1 MDSTEKIILS
11 KSLNKSSSN
20 ENMSLNA
27 ILSGNKKLLPEDGI
41 DDLINLY
48 DEYVKERTNSNKFRL
63 IIDISPFCSNVLFNP
78 FTEIVKYDEDKI
90 TLLNYFL
97 RLEGL
102 KIENTIGKGT
112 DFKWTAY
119 DAIRDTQLSN
129 VKQGFEYYCGIDIFN
144 NHILRNKTFKS
155 LNYSE
160 ISESGICS
168 YEEVYGEI
176 GYKDRYIQ
184 ETTTNSHP
192 YLIDKDFNTIDDYMR
207 DKNGIIVSDYKLITN
222 NSISKQSHETRMPLH
237 LYQAWDVY
245 SFEDCI
251 KRKLF
256 EKNGWFGFSNPSIL
270 NTLSYEETD
279 EETVSSTLFSVSPP
293 NIILDCDQGDVEKQ
307 LDIEL
312 KEVTSKNQ
320 RGKFQNINKTINN
333 RKYCDFIDMY
343 PTRDLFTFSP
353 LYNKFQKRYEKNW
366 NYCLTYPSKSITED
380 FAGKKFSFFGYHD
393 DGSISLNAV
402 TFDEYTVDDD
412 GRNLV
417 TIYSICQHGLKEGD
431 KVNVYVNNGEIKT
444 EDIVYNNGT
453 VAKVIDKYI
462 FQIIKDSSN
471 ISEKWINV
479 DEIEWDSDGKATIDG
494 VVYKYEKS
502 TNTVSDD
509 AAHHFFKI
517 TESNR
522 CNIDPNA
529 QKISFKRVL
538 NNVECDY
545 YVRVFSRLPN
555 FKFTDAEIND
565 YNLYQSDLNLIN
577 RFSDPSDTKCDF
589 ENHTSDLSFAQT
601 SYGDND
607 TEIVYTDDIDVS
619 FLRDNLGRPLSEIY
633 FTIVKNNKGYK
644 EWYTAVNGVIEEPE
658 KIEFS
663 HCFGY
668 ISSSFLFNTYYMYDD
683 VNEMGIEEVK
693 DVREI
698 CANDRNGLLYKHIEK
713 NSDEDDKTVYND
725 EIIFNETRDFYGDI
739 CCYCPVECDEHS
751 LGGSMARFN
760 TVQREFSYYDFDPYF
775 KSCFNSLLEDANK
788 KEEGVMFHDE
798 IIDDESELLET
809 GRIINDLWESF
820 NSNDKK
826 LYHSSFSLKNTD
838 ATKEGYKYKNMLKF
852 SEGYYYKM
860 HYKIPLKTVSM
871 SISKDNGIT
880 YDIFSI
886 DTGETETLKIKTIY
900 ENSLSIND
908 KLTLY
913 NRVNNKFYYLT
924 VSKIFTKFYFECTV
938 KNEDLSTGFKD
949 DIGSFEDV
957 FLIKRKPGTPEYA
970 KLIKDGSCT
979 YYWRNVIANGIEQ
992 NDSEAYPFTN
1002 GAFYI
1007 NKQINFF
1014 LRRQD
1019 PDKYNIGT
1027 PLSDQV
1033 NYVPDGEFLPD
1044 DFYDNE
1050 YYDSEEIET
1059 C

>member
-1 MDSTEKIILS
+1 MNSTEKVILIE
-11 KSLNKSSSN
+11 SLNKSSKN
-20 ENMSLNA
+20 ENMSLNTA
-27 ILSGNKKLLPEDGI
+27 LSGNKKLLPEDGI
-41 DDLINLY
+41 DSIINIY

-78 FTEIVKYDEDKI
+78 FTEIVKYDKDKI

-97 RLEGL
+97 GQGL
-102 KIENTIGKGT
+102 NVENTIGKGD

-129 VKQGFEYYCGIDIFN
+129 SNQGFEYYCGIDIFN

-155 LNYSE
+155 LNYSK

-184 ETTTNSHP
+184 ETTTNSYS
-192 YLIDKDFNTIDDYMR
+192 YLINKDFNTIDDYMR

-222 NSISKQSHETRMPLH
+222 NSINEPSHETRIPLH

-251 KRKLF
+251 KRKLI

-279 EETVSSTLFSVSPP
+279 EETVSSTLFSVSPSD
-293 NIILDCDQGDVEKQ
+293 IILDCDQGDIEKQ
-307 LDIEL
+307 LNIEL
-312 KEVTSKNQ
+312 KKVSSKNQ
-320 RGKFQNINKTINN
+320 RGKLQNINKTINN

-343 PTRDLFTFSP
+343 PTRDLFSFSP
-353 LYNKFQKRYEKNW
+353 LYNNLQKRYEKNW

-380 FAGKKFSFFGYHD
+380 FAGKKFSFFAYHD

-402 TFDEYTVDDD
+402 AFDEYTVDDD
-412 GRNLV
+412 GRRLV

-431 KVNVYVNNGEIKT
+431 KVNVYINNGEIKT
-444 EDIVYNNGT
+444 KDIVYNNGT

-479 DEIEWDSDGKATIDG
+479 NEIEWNNEGKATIDG
-494 VVYKYEKS
+494 IVYTYDKS

-509 AAHHFFKI
+509 EHHYFKI

-529 QKISFKRVL
+529 QKISFKRVFK
-538 NNVECDY
+538 NVECDY

-565 YNLYQSDLNLIN
+565 YSLYQSDLDLIN

-607 TEIVYTDDIDVS
+607 TEIVYTDDVDVS
-619 FLRDNLGRPLSEIY
+619 FLKDNLGRPLSEIY
-633 FTIVKNNKGYK
+633 FTIIKNNKGYN
-644 EWYTAVNGVIEEPE
+644 EWYTAENGIINNPE

-668 ISSSFLFNTYYMYDD
+668 ISSSFLFNTYYMYYDTHEIGH
-683 VNEMGIEEVK
+683 NEVK

-698 CANDRNGLLYKHIEK
+698 CANERAGLIYN
-713 NSDEDDKTVYND
+713 NSKGQND
-725 EIIFNETRDFYGDI
+725 EIIFNEVRDFYGDI

-760 TVQREFSYYDFDPYF
+760 TVQREFSYYDLNQRF
-775 KSCFNSLLEDANK
+775 KILFNSLSEDTEDGK
-788 KEEGVMFHDE
+788 QGVMFHDE
-798 IIDDESELLET
+798 IINDESELLGTSQESAE
-809 GRIINDLWESF
+809 IINDLWKSF
-820 NSNDKK
+820 NDDNKK
-826 LYHSSFSLKNTD
+826 LYHSSFALKKTD
-838 ATKEGYKYKNMLKF
+838 AKKEGYKYKNMLML

-913 NRVNNKFYYLT
+913 NRANNKFYYLT

-957 FLIKRKPGTPEYA
+957 FLIKRRSGTPEYA

-979 YYWRNVIANGIEQ
+979 YYWRNIIANGIEQ